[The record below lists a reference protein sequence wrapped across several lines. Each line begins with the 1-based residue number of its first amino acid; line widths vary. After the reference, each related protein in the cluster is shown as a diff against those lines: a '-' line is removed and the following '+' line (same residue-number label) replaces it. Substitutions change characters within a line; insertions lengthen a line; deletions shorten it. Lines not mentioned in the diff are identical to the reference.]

1 MKISGFLIPLS
12 TTCNAL
18 QGSPFYAGIEEMKD
32 RVSDLSRY
40 LLSNSDFTENIAV
53 SPLNVFSALKVLQES
68 TSGAARDELDA
79 AFGTEN
85 GNLLENKITQYH
97 GELFELKMVN
107 RIFYQKIDNEN
118 AKEPANS
125 LQDFTEVFDFRNPLL
140 NPLHINKYIEQR
152 TKGKIEEAFPKP
164 IDPDTFFLLISTL
177 YYKASWASS
186 FEYTT
191 VCWKNSLMGASLPCE
206 DRDGFVGTDFF
217 NMFFD
222 WKGERPFRVV
232 ELPLTLPKE
241 TKNKFEPLKKPFSV
255 LQIWVPNN
263 VLETEQDHREFLN
276 LMETEKKTIAQEMS
290 DSRVRLVVP
299 KFSISTELDLKEM
312 FYQHNVTSI
321 LAPGH
326 HLGPIYGDNDPITS
340 LNEAKHVVQ
349 LDVDENGIEGAA
361 VTAFSMMYR
370 SFPTPFNI
378 DRPFYFRL
386 ILKTADPSM
395 PENDVEI
402 FSGRVVNP

>member
-1 MKISGFLIPLS
+1 
-12 TTCNAL
+12 
-18 QGSPFYAGIEEMKD
+18 
-32 RVSDLSRY
+32 
-40 LLSNSDFTENIAV
+40 
-53 SPLNVFSALKVLQES
+53 
-68 TSGAARDELDA
+68 
-79 AFGTEN
+79 
-85 GNLLENKITQYH
+85 
-97 GELFELKMVN
+97 
-107 RIFYQKIDNEN
+107 
-118 AKEPANS
+118 
-125 LQDFTEVFDFRNPLL
+125 
-140 NPLHINKYIEQR
+140 
-152 TKGKIEEAFPKP
+152 
-164 IDPDTFFLLISTL
+164 
-177 YYKASWASS
+177 
-186 FEYTT
+186 
-191 VCWKNSLMGASLPCE
+191 
-206 DRDGFVGTDFF
+206 
-217 NMFFD
+217 
-222 WKGERPFRVV
+222 
-232 ELPLTLPKE
+232 
-241 TKNKFEPLKKPFSV
+241 V

-361 VTAFSMMYR
+361 MTAYSMSYRMY
-370 SFPTPFNI
+370 PTPFNI
-378 DRPFYFRL
+378 DNPFYFRL